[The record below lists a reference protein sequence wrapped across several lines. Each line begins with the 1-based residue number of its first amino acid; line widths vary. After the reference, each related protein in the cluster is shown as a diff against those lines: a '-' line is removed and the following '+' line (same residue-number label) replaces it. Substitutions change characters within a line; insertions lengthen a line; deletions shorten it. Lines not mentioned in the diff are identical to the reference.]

1 MLKEQITEILG
12 ADTGLTEQHIADLAA
27 AVDAKLLEAKVATAE
42 AHAAELQTLK
52 EQAEAD
58 KAEAV
63 ELAEA
68 RLDEAVDAAVA
79 EVLKEHEQRFIDA
92 DQHARIVAAFGVIK
106 EAFEKNGFDLN
117 ENAVATELQAK
128 LDESK
133 SDYQNLFER
142 NTALKEDLAEVK
154 AELELA
160 QRSIVFAALTE
171 GLADTTRE
179 KVGQLVEAVT
189 FDNLNEFRDGVKLI
203 VEQVKGKDE
212 AEAKGK
218 DDKQDGEDDGDA
230 DDKEGKLKESVVD
243 AHGRPTKRL
252 SDMTPQ
258 ERQAYYRAAK

>member
-12 ADTGLTEQHIADLAA
+12 TDTGLTEQNVADLAK
-27 AVDAKLLEAKVATAE
+27 AVETALLEAKVATAE
-42 AHAAELQTLK
+42 AHAAELQSLK
-52 EQAEAD
+52 EQAEVD
-58 KAEAV
+58 KQEAV

-68 RLDEAVDAAVA
+68 RLDEAVEAAVA
-79 EVLKEHEQRFIDA
+79 EVLKEHEQRFIEA
-92 DQHARIVAAFGVIK
+92 DEHARIVAAFGVIK
-106 EAFEKNGFDLN
+106 EAFEKNGFSLKED
-117 ENAVATELQAK
+117 AVAADLQAK

-133 SDYQNLFER
+133 SDYQTLFER
-142 NTALKEDLAEVK
+142 NTALKQELNEAK

-160 QRSIVFAALTE
+160 QRSIVFASLTE

-218 DDKQDGEDDGDA
+218 ESAEAEGKDA
-230 DDKEGKLKESVVD
+230 DDKDGKLKESVID
-243 AHGRPTKRL
+243 ANGRPTKRL

-258 ERQAYYRAAK
+258 ERQAYYRSAK